1 MGNNTYIDAAIERFR
16 RDPGDA
22 DSVAELI
29 RRLRCAGMVDDA
41 FRLCRSV
48 MKLHSGAY
56 EFLIEFAEVLCRRSD
71 AAGAR
76 RVFERLTGMS
86 PNRFEAWN
94 GLGALELSEGNLEA
108 ADIALKRAL
117 ELAPDNADA
126 LRNAGNCSAVR
137 GDRTLAATYF
147 ERALSRYGKE
157 AAERKGDA
165 GILAAMAEVH
175 LLMNRYD
182 KALECGKRAASA
194 APGDPASWSALRK
207 AAVRLRDGEGYY
219 RAVVAMINDIRDDD
233 LAMSVRDLRGMGFER
248 EAEELLGYTV
258 KINKKSALADAL
270 PFAESRAPELT
281 EGALTYKIINKN
293 ST

>member
-1 MGNNTYIDAAIERFR
+1 MGGNNYIDAAIERFR
-16 RDPGDA
+16 RDPGDLEA
-22 DSVAELI
+22 VVGLI
-29 RRLRCAGMVDDA
+29 RRMRSVGMADDA
-41 FRLCRSV
+41 FKLCRSV
-48 MKLHSGAY
+48 MKLHAGAY
-56 EFLIEFAEVLCRRSD
+56 EFLIEFAEVLCQRCD

-86 PNRFEAWN
+86 PGRFEAWN

-108 ADIALKRAL
+108 ADAAFKRAL
-117 ELAPDNADA
+117 ELSPDNAET
-126 LRNAGNCSAVR
+126 LRNAGNCHALR
-137 GDRTLAATYF
+137 GDAALAASYF

-157 AAERKGDA
+157 AVERKGDA
-165 GILAAMAEVH
+165 RILAAMAEVH
-175 LLMNRYD
+175 LLLNNYD

-219 RAVVAMINDIRDDD
+219 RAVVAMINDIGDDD
-233 LAMSVRDLRGMGFER
+233 LAMSVRDLRGMGFEQ

-270 PFAESRAPELT
+270 PFAESKARELT
-281 EGALTYKIINKN
+281 DGAVEYKIINRK
-293 ST
+293 SR